1 VVLVCAVQ
9 PVGEIGGGFVRG
21 GAVERHHRG
30 GNSWKFQDVRPPP
43 HFVDL
48 RHLDEIVSAGDD
60 SLETLPHS
68 VRLVMNF

>member
-1 VVLVCAVQ
+1 M
-9 PVGEIGGGFVRG
+9 PVGAVEPVRQVGGRLVGSD
-21 GAVERHHRG
+21 AVERHHRG

-68 VRLVMNF
+68 CDEILKT